1 MSFKKLKYILIF
13 LSIFFISNQS
23 FAEITYV
30 EIQAKGKAVNYEDAL
45 KKAFKEAISK
55 VNGVTLKTESVLET
69 IDKSLTTNEGSTASL
84 GRDLKEK
91 ISEKSGGSIKS
102 FDILKEYEDANGLQ
116 VVEIRA
122 TVAKYKLS
130 KTANRKRMAIVPFRV
145 NLNEISIFGKR
156 GFDDADNLIKFI
168 NQEFTNYFVQ
178 TRKFTIL
185 DREFDKEI
193 TAELMN
199 LDKSEKIED
208 QVKIGQKL
216 FADYIIVGRLDFLV
230 LEKIEKKFL
239 TSDKILKKEIGTLN
253 FSYRVIDVPTGQIKY
268 SSKVALE
275 VDIKKQTQPIPYL
288 FNLTAQKA
296 GLEIMYAIYPILV
309 EKIEDDLLY
318 LGQGGNQ
325 IKVDDNFTI
334 YERTDSKIKDTYT
347 GETLG
352 NVEKVVGQAII
363 IDSNAKFSVAQIT
376 EQKYDL
382 SEDFKPRKYMVKPTK
397 EIKKKKSS
405 TKTKK
410 KKKAIDQEWK
420 KRLNH

>member
-1 MSFKKLKYILIF
+1 
-13 LSIFFISNQS
+13 
-23 FAEITYV
+23 
-30 EIQAKGKAVNYEDAL
+30 
-45 KKAFKEAISK
+45 
-55 VNGVTLKTESVLET
+55 
-69 IDKSLTTNEGSTASL
+69 
-84 GRDLKEK
+84 
-91 ISEKSGGSIKS
+91 
-102 FDILKEYEDANGLQ
+102 
-116 VVEIRA
+116 
-122 TVAKYKLS
+122 
-130 KTANRKRMAIVPFRV
+130 MAIVPFRV

-193 TAELMN
+193 AAELMN
-199 LDKSEKIED
+199 LDNSEKIED

-288 FNLTAQKA
+288 FNLTAQEA

-352 NVEKVVGQAII
+352 NVEKVVGKATIV
-363 IDSNAKFSVAQIT
+363 DSNAKFSVAQIT

-382 SEDFKPRKYMVKPTK
+382 SEDFKPRKYMVKPIK

-410 KKKAIDQEWK
+410 KKKPIDQEW
-420 KRLNH
+420 

>member
-1 MSFKKLKYILIF
+1 MIKIYRIIIVNLF
-13 LSIFFISNQS
+13 LLLFSN
-23 FAEITYV
+23 FAYAQITYV
-30 EIQAKGKAVNYEDAL
+30 EINAKGKAESYEIAL
-45 KKAFKEAISK
+45 KKALKEAISK

-69 IDKSLTTNEGSTASL
+69 IDKSLTTNEGSSASL

-193 TAELMN
+193 AAELMN
-199 LDKSEKIED
+199 LDNSEKIED

-288 FNLTAQKA
+288 FNLTAKKA

-352 NVEKVVGQAII
+352 NVEKVVGKATI

-382 SEDFKPRKYMVKPTK
+382 SEDFKPRKYMVKPIK

-410 KKKAIDQEWK
+410 KKKPIDQEW
-420 KRLNH
+420 

>member
-1 MSFKKLKYILIF
+1 MTFKNIKYVLIF

-30 EIQAKGKAVNYEDAL
+30 EIQAKGKAANYEDAL
-45 KKAFKEAISK
+45 KKALKEAISK
-55 VNGVTLKTESVLET
+55 VNGVTLKTQSVLET
-69 IDKSLTTNEGSTASL
+69 IDKSLTTNEGSSASL

-193 TAELMN
+193 AAELMN
-199 LDKSEKIED
+199 LDNSEKIED

-288 FNLTAQKA
+288 FNLTAQEA

-352 NVEKVVGQAII
+352 NVEKVVGKATIV
-363 IDSNAKFSVAQIT
+363 DSNAKFSVAQIT

-382 SEDFKPRKYMVKPTK
+382 SEDFKPRKYMVKPIK

-410 KKKAIDQEWK
+410 KKKPIDQEW
-420 KRLNH
+420 

>member
-1 MSFKKLKYILIF
+1 MIKIYRIIIVNLF
-13 LSIFFISNQS
+13 LLLFSN
-23 FAEITYV
+23 FAYTEITYV
-30 EIQAKGKAVNYEDAL
+30 EINAKGKAESYEIAL
-45 KKAFKEAISK
+45 KKALKEAISK

-193 TAELMN
+193 AAELMN
-199 LDKSEKIED
+199 LDNSEKIED

-230 LEKIEKKFL
+230 LEEIEKKFL

-352 NVEKVVGQAII
+352 NVEKVVGKAII
-363 IDSNAKFSVAQIT
+363 VDSNAKFSVAQIT
-376 EQKYDL
+376 DQKYDL
-382 SEDFKPRKYMVKPTK
+382 SEDFKPRKYMVKPIK
-397 EIKKKKSS
+397 EVKKKKSS

-410 KKKAIDQEWK
+410 KKKAIDQEW
-420 KRLNH
+420 

>member
-1 MSFKKLKYILIF
+1 MTFKNIKYILIF

-23 FAEITYV
+23 FAEMTYV
-30 EIQAKGKAVNYEDAL
+30 EINAKGKAANYEDAL
-45 KKAFKEAISK
+45 KKALKEAISK
-55 VNGVTLKTESVLET
+55 VNGVTLKTQSVLET
-69 IDKSLTTNEGSTASL
+69 IDKSLTTNEGSSASL

-102 FDILKEYEDANGLQ
+102 FDILKEYKDANGLQ
-116 VVEIRA
+116 VVEIKA

-130 KTANRKRMAIVPFRV
+130 KTANRKRMAIVPFRI
-145 NLNEISIFGKR
+145 NLNEISIFGKS
-156 GFDDADNLIKFI
+156 GFDDADNLKKYI

-193 TAELMN
+193 AAELMN
-199 LDKSEKIED
+199 LDNSEKIED
-208 QVKIGQKL
+208 QVKIAQKL

-275 VDIKKQTQPIPYL
+275 VDIKKQTQPITYL

-352 NVEKVVGQAII
+352 NVEKVVGKATI

-382 SEDFKPRKYMVKPTK
+382 SEDFKPRKYMVKPIK

-410 KKKAIDQEWK
+410 KKKPIDQEW
-420 KRLNH
+420 

>member
-1 MSFKKLKYILIF
+1 MTFKNLKYILIF
-13 LSIFFISNQS
+13 LSVFFISTQS

-30 EIQAKGKAVNYEDAL
+30 EIEAKGKAANYEDAL
-45 KKAFKEAISK
+45 KKALKEAISK

-69 IDKSLTTNEGSTASL
+69 IDKSLTTNEGSSGSL

-156 GFDDADNLIKFI
+156 GFDDADSLIKFI

-193 TAELMN
+193 AAELMN
-199 LDKSEKIED
+199 LDNSVKIED

-325 IKVDDNFTI
+325 IKIDDNFTI

-352 NVEKVVGQAII
+352 NVEKVVGKATI

-376 EQKYDL
+376 EKKYDL
-382 SEDFKPRKYMVKPTK
+382 SEDFKPRKYMVKPIK

-405 TKTKK
+405 TKAKK
-410 KKKAIDQEWK
+410 KKKTIDQEW
-420 KRLNH
+420 

>member
-1 MSFKKLKYILIF
+1 MIKIYRIIIINLF
-13 LSIFFISNQS
+13 LLLFSN
-23 FAEITYV
+23 FAYAQITYV
-30 EIQAKGKAVNYEDAL
+30 EINAKGKAESYEIAL
-45 KKAFKEAISK
+45 KKALKEAISK

-69 IDKSLTTNEGSTASL
+69 IDKSLITNEGSSASL

-102 FDILKEYEDANGLQ
+102 FDILKEYEDINGLQ

-199 LDKSEKIED
+199 LDNSEKIED

-288 FNLTAQKA
+288 FNLIAQEA

-352 NVEKVVGQAII
+352 NVEKVVGKATI

-382 SEDFKPRKYMVKPTK
+382 SEDFKPRKYMVKPIK

-410 KKKAIDQEWK
+410 KKKTIDQEW
-420 KRLNH
+420 

>member
-1 MSFKKLKYILIF
+1 MIKIYRIIIVNLF
-13 LSIFFISNQS
+13 LLLFSN
-23 FAEITYV
+23 FAYTEITYV
-30 EIQAKGKAVNYEDAL
+30 EINAKGKAESYEIAL
-45 KKAFKEAISK
+45 KKALKEAISK

-69 IDKSLTTNEGSTASL
+69 IDKSLTTNEGSSASL

-91 ISEKSGGSIKS
+91 IYEKSGGSIKS

-145 NLNEISIFGKR
+145 NLNEISIYGKR
-156 GFDDADNLIKFI
+156 GFDDADSLVKFI

-193 TAELMN
+193 AAELMN
-199 LDKSEKIED
+199 LDNSEKIED

-288 FNLTAQKA
+288 FNLTAQEA

-325 IKVDDNFTI
+325 IKVDDSFTI

-352 NVEKVVGQAII
+352 NVEKVVGKAII

-382 SEDFKPRKYMVKPTK
+382 SEGFKPRKYMVKPMK

-410 KKKAIDQEWK
+410 KKKRLIKNGK
-420 KRLNH
+420 KN

>member
-1 MSFKKLKYILIF
+1 MIFKNLKYVLIF
-13 LSIFFISNQS
+13 LTIFFISNQS
-23 FAEITYV
+23 FAEMTYV
-30 EIQAKGKAVNYEDAL
+30 ELNAKGKAESYEIAL
-45 KKAFKEAISK
+45 KKALKEAILK

-69 IDKSLTTNEGSTASL
+69 IDKSLTTNEGSSGSL

-102 FDILKEYEDANGLQ
+102 FDILKEYEDANGLR

-122 TVAKYKLS
+122 TVAKFKLS
-130 KTANRKRMAIVPFRV
+130 KTANRKRMAIVPFRI
-145 NLNEISIFGKR
+145 NLNEISIFGKT
-156 GFDDADNLIKFI
+156 GFDDADNLKKYI

-193 TAELMN
+193 AAELMN
-199 LDKSEKIED
+199 LDNSEKIED

-230 LEKIEKKFL
+230 LEKTEKKFL

-288 FNLTAQKA
+288 FNLTAQEA

-352 NVEKVVGQAII
+352 NVEKVVGKATI

-382 SEDFKPRKYMVKPTK
+382 SEDFKPRKYMVKPIK

-410 KKKAIDQEWK
+410 KKKPIDQEW
-420 KRLNH
+420 

>member
-1 MSFKKLKYILIF
+1 MIFKNLKYVLIF

-23 FAEITYV
+23 FAEMTYV
-30 EIQAKGKAVNYEDAL
+30 EINAKGKAESYEIAL
-45 KKAFKEAISK
+45 KKALKEAISK
-55 VNGVTLKTESVLET
+55 VNGVTLKTESILET
-69 IDKSLTTNEGSTASL
+69 IDKSLITNEGSSGSM

-122 TVAKYKLS
+122 TVAKYELS
-130 KTANRKRMAIVPFRV
+130 KTANRKRMAIVPFRI
-145 NLNEISIFGKR
+145 NLNEISIFGKT
-156 GFDDADNLIKFI
+156 GFDDADNLKKYI

-193 TAELMN
+193 AAELMN
-199 LDKSEKIED
+199 LDNSEKIED

-216 FADYIIVGRLDFLV
+216 FADYIIVGRLDFLA

-268 SSKVALE
+268 SSKVNLE

-352 NVEKVVGQAII
+352 NVEKMVGKATI

-382 SEDFKPRKYMVKPTK
+382 SEDFKPRKYMVKPIK

-410 KKKAIDQEWK
+410 KKKPIDQEW
-420 KRLNH
+420 

>member
-1 MSFKKLKYILIF
+1 MAFKNLKYILIF

-23 FAEITYV
+23 FANITYV
-30 EIQAKGKAVNYEDAL
+30 EINAKGKAESYEIAL
-45 KKAFKEAISK
+45 KKALKEAISK

-69 IDKSLTTNEGSTASL
+69 IDKSLTTNEGSSASL

-156 GFDDADNLIKFI
+156 GFDDADSLVKFI

-193 TAELMN
+193 AAELMN
-199 LDKSEKIED
+199 LDNSEKIED

-352 NVEKVVGQAII
+352 NVEKVVGKATI

-382 SEDFKPRKYMVKPTK
+382 SEDFKPRKYMVKPIK

-410 KKKAIDQEWK
+410 KKKPIDQEW
-420 KRLNH
+420 

>member
-1 MSFKKLKYILIF
+1 MIKIYRIIIVNLF
-13 LSIFFISNQS
+13 LLLFSN
-23 FAEITYV
+23 FAYTEITYV
-30 EIQAKGKAVNYEDAL
+30 EINAKGKAESYEIAL
-45 KKAFKEAISK
+45 KKALKEAISK

-69 IDKSLTTNEGSTASL
+69 IDKSLITNESNSASL

-156 GFDDADNLIKFI
+156 GFDDADSLIKFI

-193 TAELMN
+193 AAELMN

-253 FSYRVIDVPTGQIKY
+253 FSYRVIDVPAGQIKY

-347 GETLG
+347 GKTLG
-352 NVEKVVGQAII
+352 NVEKVVGKATI

-382 SEDFKPRKYMVKPTK
+382 IEDFKPRKYMVKPIK

-410 KKKAIDQEWK
+410 KKKPIDQEW
-420 KRLNH
+420 

>member
-1 MSFKKLKYILIF
+1 MIFKNLKYVLIF

-23 FAEITYV
+23 FAEMTYV
-30 EIQAKGKAVNYEDAL
+30 EINAKGKAESYEIAL
-45 KKAFKEAISK
+45 KKALKEAISK
-55 VNGVTLKTESVLET
+55 VNGVTLKTESILET
-69 IDKSLTTNEGSTASL
+69 IDKSLITNEGSSGSM

-102 FDILKEYEDANGLQ
+102 FDILKEYEDTNGLQ

-130 KTANRKRMAIVPFRV
+130 KTANRKRMAIVPFRI
-145 NLNEISIFGKR
+145 NLNEISIFGKT
-156 GFDDADNLIKFI
+156 GFDDADNLKKYI

-193 TAELMN
+193 AAELMN
-199 LDKSEKIED
+199 LDNSEKIED

-216 FADYIIVGRLDFLV
+216 FADYIIVGRLDFLA

-268 SSKVALE
+268 SSKVNLE

-352 NVEKVVGQAII
+352 NVEKMVGKATI

-382 SEDFKPRKYMVKPTK
+382 SEDFKPRKYMVKPIK
-397 EIKKKKSS
+397 EIKKKKIS

-410 KKKAIDQEWK
+410 KKKPIDQEW
-420 KRLNH
+420 

>member
-1 MSFKKLKYILIF
+1 MIFKNFKYILIF

-23 FAEITYV
+23 FATITYV
-30 EIQAKGKAVNYEDAL
+30 EIEAKGKAANYEDAL
-45 KKAFKEAISK
+45 KKALKEAISK

-69 IDKSLTTNEGSTASL
+69 IDKSLTTNEGSSASL
-84 GRDLKEK
+84 RRDLKEK

-193 TAELMN
+193 AAELMN
-199 LDKSEKIED
+199 LDNSEKIED

-216 FADYIIVGRLDFLV
+216 FADYIIVGRLDFLA

-253 FSYRVIDVPTGQIKY
+253 FSYRIIDVPTGQIKY
-268 SSKVALE
+268 SSKVNLE
-275 VDIKKQTQPIPYL
+275 IDIKKQTQPIPYL

-325 IKVDDNFTI
+325 IKIDDNFTI

-352 NVEKVVGQAII
+352 NVEKVVGKATIV
-363 IDSNAKFSVAQIT
+363 DSNAKFSVAQIT

-382 SEDFKPRKYMVKPTK
+382 GEDFKPRKYMVKPIK
-397 EIKKKKSS
+397 EVKKKKSS

-410 KKKAIDQEWK
+410 KKKAIDQEW
-420 KRLNH
+420 

>member
-1 MSFKKLKYILIF
+1 MIFKNLKYVLIF
-13 LSIFFISNQS
+13 LPIFFISNQS
-23 FAEITYV
+23 FAEMTYV
-30 EIQAKGKAVNYEDAL
+30 EINAKGKAESYEIAL
-45 KKAFKEAISK
+45 KKALKEAISK
-55 VNGVTLKTESVLET
+55 VNGVTLKTESILET
-69 IDKSLTTNEGSTASL
+69 IDKSLITNEGSSGSM

-102 FDILKEYEDANGLQ
+102 FDILKEYEDTNGLQ

-130 KTANRKRMAIVPFRV
+130 KTANRKRMAIVPFRI
-145 NLNEISIFGKR
+145 NLNEISIFGKT
-156 GFDDADNLIKFI
+156 GFDDADNLKKYI

-193 TAELMN
+193 AAELMN
-199 LDKSEKIED
+199 LDNSEKIED

-216 FADYIIVGRLDFLV
+216 FADYIIVGRLDFLA

-268 SSKVALE
+268 SSKVNLE

-352 NVEKVVGQAII
+352 NVEKMVGKATI

-382 SEDFKPRKYMVKPTK
+382 SEDFKPRKYMVKPIK

-410 KKKAIDQEWK
+410 KKKPIDQEW
-420 KRLNH
+420 

>member
-1 MSFKKLKYILIF
+1 MTFKNIKYVLIF

-30 EIQAKGKAVNYEDAL
+30 EIQAKGKAANYEDAL
-45 KKAFKEAISK
+45 KKALKEAISK

-69 IDKSLTTNEGSTASL
+69 IDKSLTTNEGSSASL

-116 VVEIRA
+116 VVEIKA

-130 KTANRKRMAIVPFRV
+130 KTANRKRMAIVPFRI
-145 NLNEISIFGKR
+145 NLNEISIFGKS
-156 GFDDADNLIKFI
+156 GFDDADNLKKYI

-193 TAELMN
+193 AAELMN
-199 LDKSEKIED
+199 LDNSVKIED

-288 FNLTAQKA
+288 FNLTAQEA

-352 NVEKVVGQAII
+352 NVEKVVGKATI

-382 SEDFKPRKYMVKPTK
+382 SEDFKPRKYMVKPIK

-410 KKKAIDQEWK
+410 KKKPIDQEW
-420 KRLNH
+420 

>member
-1 MSFKKLKYILIF
+1 MAFKNLKYILIF

-23 FAEITYV
+23 FANITYV
-30 EIQAKGKAVNYEDAL
+30 EIEAKGKSANYEDAL
-45 KKAFKEAISK
+45 KKALKEAISK

-69 IDKSLTTNEGSTASL
+69 IDKSLTTNEGSSASL

-193 TAELMN
+193 AAELMN
-199 LDKSEKIED
+199 LDNSEKIED

-352 NVEKVVGQAII
+352 NVEKVVGKATIV
-363 IDSNAKFSVAQIT
+363 DSNAKFSVAQIT

-382 SEDFKPRKYMVKPTK
+382 SEDFKPRKYMVKPIK

-410 KKKAIDQEWK
+410 KKKPIDQEW
-420 KRLNH
+420 